1 MAKRENAEESGI
13 SALKDEETETV
24 FTEADGTF
32 EDNMN
37 IQDID
42 EIEENK
48 EEAEYAKVVNTNQI
62 DFDAGSFSCG

>member
-1 MAKRENAEESGI
+1 MKNI
-13 SALKDEETETV
+13 ETV
-24 FTEADGTF
+24 RDESDGEF

-48 EEAEYAKVVNTNQI
+48 EEA
-62 DFDAGSFSCG
+62 